1 MEMKIPKFFVG
12 KLETI
17 VCVRNICVYP
27 TAHKYF
33 GSYNLFSIYK
43 SKDTLRHTRV
53 KIGIP

>member
-27 TAHKYF
+27 TAHKYL
-33 GSYNLFSIYK
+33 GSYNLLSIYK